1 MPHAGTALAPQRH
14 AAAAAELAR
23 APVAGVALGY
33 TGAAVTYD
41 KMSDEVLTQIAE
53 GNGHCYRHEAKA
65 MARELIEFRAE
76 RAAGTK
82 TPQQSLVVTWSPPAP

>member
-1 MPHAGTALAPQRH
+1 
-14 AAAAAELAR
+14 
-23 APVAGVALGY
+23 
-33 TGAAVTYD
+33 VTYD
-41 KMSDEVLTQIAE
+41 KVPDEVLEQIAE

-82 TPQQSLVVTWSPPAP
+82 TPQQAPPLPWGGVPYPP

>member
-1 MPHAGTALAPQRH
+1 MP
-14 AAAAAELAR
+14 
-23 APVAGVALGY
+23 
-33 TGAAVTYD
+33 YD
-41 KMSDEVLTQIAE
+41 KMSHDVLKQVAE

-82 TPQQSLVVTWSPPAP
+82 PSPSPSPSQIPFPWGTTPP